1 MNFARVFTG
10 FDEQAERGNIEH
22 VEGKSNMIDP
32 MQMRAEWH
40 DAYPKPK
47 LDGGYLGDG
56 YPLCA
61 EQAAQNFLQAGARYQ
76 FLGYAHSGQALVL
89 AVTWSERGSD
99 CVCSKENPKK
109 NTGG

>member
-40 DAYPKPK
+40 DVYPKPK

-56 YPLCA
+56 YPLCS
-61 EQAAQNFLQAGARYQ
+61 EQLNSNFLQEGAKYR
-76 FLGYAHSGQALVL
+76 FLGYEHSGQALVL
-89 AVTWSERGSD
+89 AAPWLVREAESS
-99 CVCSKENPKK
+99 V
-109 NTGG
+109 GGVSSVFN